1 MSDIEKAVHKQKEKK
16 RWKRR
21 RLLVS
26 HENSIQQ
33 MDVVQKNHGEHRI
46 APHLDV
52 RRDGIQSMDART
64 HDESV

>member
-26 HENSIQQ
+26 RENSIQQ
-33 MDVVQKNHGEHRI
+33 MDVVQKNYGEHRI

-52 RRDGIQSMDART
+52 RRDGIQPLDA
-64 HDESV
+64 